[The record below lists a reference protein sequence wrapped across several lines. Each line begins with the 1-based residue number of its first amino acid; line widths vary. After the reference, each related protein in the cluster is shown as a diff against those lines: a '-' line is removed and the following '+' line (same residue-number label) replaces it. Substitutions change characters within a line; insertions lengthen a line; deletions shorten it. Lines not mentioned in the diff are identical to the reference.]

1 MCWSIFFRS
10 FASGNKSSYS
20 GHAIVPRAQDT
31 QAVMGRCHVRA
42 LFEFGKTPLFFEHP
56 REVIV
61 CHTPSGLEGCFER
74 LERAVAAGYYAAGF
88 FSYEAGY
95 ALEPALDYP
104 GRAGFPLMC
113 LGVFDEPLRQRPL
126 IPRERFRLEHVHPG
140 ISREDHARGISRIHA
155 HIRAGDVYQITYCL
169 PWKLSVHGSSYSL
182 YRALLQRQPVP
193 YPAYIETGC
202 YRILSL
208 SPEMFVRKEKD
219 CLTAKPMKGSWPR
232 GGVHDVFGGLWLRG
246 DPKNRAENV
255 MIADLL
261 RNDLGR
267 IGDAVQVPRLFEVAR
282 YRTIF
287 QMTSTVTARIAP
299 QAAFLDIF
307 RAIFPSGSVTG
318 APKVKAMEIIG
329 SLEPWPRRIYTGAVG
344 WITPQRDFFFN
355 VPIRTILLEGA
366 RGEMGVGGGIV
377 IDSTPEGEWAEIL
390 WKSRFLREFV

>member
-1 MCWSIFFRS
+1 M
-10 FASGNKSSYS
+10 
-20 GHAIVPRAQDT
+20 RAF
-31 QAVMGRCHVRA
+31 
-42 LFEFGKTPLFFEHP
+42 FEFGKTPLIFEHP
-56 REVIV
+56 REVVV
-61 CHTPSGLEGCFER
+61 CHTPSGLKGCFER
-74 LERAVAAGYYAAGF
+74 LERAAAAGQYAAGF
-88 FSYEAGY
+88 FSYEAGH
-95 ALEPALDYP
+95 ALEPALYYP
-104 GRAGFPLMC
+104 GRTDFPLMC
-113 LGVFDEPLRQRPL
+113 MGIFDEPRRQPPC
-126 IPRERFRLEHVHPG
+126 IPRERFRLDHVVPG
-140 ISREDHARGISRIHA
+140 ISREEYGRGISRIHA

-169 PWKLSVHGSSYSL
+169 PWKLCLHGSSYGF

-193 YPAYIETGC
+193 YPAYIETDR

-208 SPEMFVRKEKD
+208 SPEMFISKQKD
-219 CLTAKPMKGSWPR
+219 CLTVKPMKGSWPR
-232 GGVHDVFGGLWLRG
+232 GGLHDVFGGLWLKG

-267 IGDAVQVPRLFEVAR
+267 IGDAVKVPRLFEVAR

-299 QAAFLDIF
+299 QTAFLDIF

-344 WITPQRDFFFN
+344 WITPQRDFLFN

-377 IDSTPEGEWAEIL
+377 IDSTPEGEWDEIL